1 MCGQA
6 ISPVYRGI
14 QGILM
19 EDIDRVA
26 EVLSQVGYDRDE
38 EDNVHDGR
46 CTSDK
51 FPEKPRRKR
60 RRSSNTD
67 RCLPLIIPS
76 THPSA
81 PTIIIT
87 PCPPESLMTDS
98 HALVYAYV
106 LGGLTFIPLVLAA
119 LVFFTI
125 YTSVPVGDPDPSKQA
140 RAHLE
145 RDGSDAEDA
154 PTPNDADAARSA
166 GLSDVNDIP
175 RTRKGWLTMRR
186 TFEESPFEGSYVTLV
201 RSFLDARSK
210 DPKRSRPKDMWYVV
224 LKGKVLYLYED
235 EAMTECEVA
244 VELSGFEVI
253 VYPEGQ
259 LDGELFAKR
268 NAICLRARGP
278 PVEKGAS
285 NPSTP
290 TSAEGGNAGENI
302 DDSRSTLVEGDK
314 PVDTEKDKDKD
325 KSNPWFIFVRTNVE
339 MEDWY
344 FALIHASEQPAQ
356 APTLAPLQS
365 IFSAADMQHLVTTL
379 DEQPDVIPMRWL
391 NALIGRIFFSFYRT
405 HHLEAY
411 IIGRLMKKLSKVKRP
426 GFLTDVVVKEV
437 SVGNRPPTLSKPMLK
452 ELTKEGDA
460 ALEVHLQFK
469 GEIRITVEA
478 TATINLGARFKPYN
492 VKLVLAAVV
501 KEMEGNL
508 LVKVKR
514 PPSNRI
520 WYAFTQT
527 PRMVISVEPIVSDRQ
542 ITWTMILST
551 IEARLKEIIQESVV
565 MPNMDDIAFFE
576 SSPYEHRGGIWSDAS
591 RHEVPASLLLN
602 RDPASVEMLSTAS
615 APATTDLDGSL
626 TKDESNLAT
635 PVPPEVTSVQ
645 SVPTTLPSDMPE
657 DAMGNGSINGRRR
670 TWFSGIRNDDFSALL
685 PSQLP
690 DAVDG
695 DRGRTTDSAST
706 NGTRQER
713 SHSRHSA
720 RANTQD
726 SSDLE
731 APAPVHQSAISRP
744 RSRQSFHEKGLSVSS
759 DGSGAYTD
767 GSALSAASS
776 RNAEA
781 SSSKMSNL
789 PSSPASP
796 TGFLSQLKSRATDK
810 QALSNTAKEAMKKW
824 GMNWAGLRKDSSKDR
839 EGSSGDTSGNEDQPD
854 HGVIGATRAMFDPN
868 GSMAQR
874 ARASYAEVRAAVAE
888 RREKERKEAEEERDT
903 GASERRFLGV
913 HDRTTS
919 SSSSPIPIP
928 DGGKTRARQS
938 SASDQETILR
948 VGSEASDKSIPVPST
963 SAPSASPINID
974 EDEEIKPTS
983 PIHRQPQAMSMT
995 IPGIHPSHRGD
1006 VLSMGYVASEAPPS
1020 TPNTK
1025 DKEGAG
1031 SKIKL
1036 PQNPTIQSM
1045 YTRFWK
1051 SPGGSVTGSPS
1062 STPSRPGSSAHPID
1076 PNNPFVDRL
1085 NAPAA
1090 PPPSMTSRVPP
1101 PLPPRSTPTAVSR
1114 APVEPSQPS
1123 PSSTLNVTEL
1133 PGPESSTSPAK
1144 GSASEALKSIATKD
1158 ENIRTKRASQELS
1171 TNASPQPSPPRPAS
1185 RRISTSLDT
1194 SSTDESLDSGF
1205 SKGIVADGNID
1216 EHHER
1221 TNDSNDDEQEDSLPT
1236 PTPPPHQFRNSNP
1249 GPPLPPRR
1257 IPEPIL

>member
-1 MCGQA
+1 M
-6 ISPVYRGI
+6 SF
-14 QGILM
+14 
-19 EDIDRVA
+19 
-26 EVLSQVGYDRDE
+26 
-38 EDNVHDGR
+38 
-46 CTSDK
+46 K
-51 FPEKPRRKR
+51 
-60 RRSSNTD
+60 
-67 RCLPLIIPS
+67 
-76 THPSA
+76 
-81 PTIIIT
+81 
-87 PCPPESLMTDS
+87 
-98 HALVYAYV
+98 ALVYAYV

-145 RDGSDAEDA
+145 RDGNDTEDA

-290 TSAEGGNAGENI
+290 TSAEGGNAGENL

-314 PVDTEKDKDKD
+314 PVDTEKEKEKEKEKD
-325 KSNPWFIFVRTNVE
+325 KSSDSASAVSKDPWFIFVRTNVE

-713 SHSRHSA
+713 SHSRHST

-781 SSSKMSNL
+781 SSSKMSSNL

-913 HDRTTS
+913 YDRTTS

-928 DGGKTRARQS
+928 DGGKTRARVISAPGLGLPQPSSKQS
-938 SASDQETILR
+938 SASDQEAILR

-963 SAPSASPINID
+963 SAPSASPINVD

-1020 TPNTK
+1020 TPHTK

-1051 SPGGSVTGSPS
+1051 SPGGTVTGSPS

-1076 PNNPFVDRL
+1076 PNNPFVDSESSAPRATGL

-1221 TNDSNDDEQEDSLPT
+1221 TNDSNNDEQEDSLPT

-1249 GPPLPPRR
+1249 GPPLPPRK